1 MPGWLS
7 LYRVRVSTCSG
18 TSPWVFRRYRA
29 RRSFLDP
36 KKRALGGLSSIW
48 GEGTGRRYQEIRGLP
63 IPHMGPA
70 FSTLSLG
77 GGLVIL
83 HRRVADKVAL
93 VVKNPPANAGRLKR
107 CGFNPWAGKIPW
119 SRKWQPTPCLE
130 NPMDRGAWWTVVHRS
145 HRVGHD

>member
-48 GEGTGRRYQEIRGLP
+48 GEGTGRRYQEIRSLP

-70 FSTLSLG
+70 FSTLSPG
-77 GGLVIL
+77 GGLGYPSQEGIGQGG
-83 HRRVADKVAL
+83 
-93 VVKNPPANAGRLKR
+93 AGGEEPSCQCR
-107 CGFNPWAGKIPW
+107 
-119 SRKWQPTPCLE
+119 
-130 NPMDRGAWWTVVHRS
+130 
-145 HRVGHD
+145 